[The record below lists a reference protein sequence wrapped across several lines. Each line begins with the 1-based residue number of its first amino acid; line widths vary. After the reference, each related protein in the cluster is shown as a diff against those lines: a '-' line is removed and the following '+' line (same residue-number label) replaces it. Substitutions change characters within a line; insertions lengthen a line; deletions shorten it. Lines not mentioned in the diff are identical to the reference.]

1 MSSIKTIVNI
11 LFNNLNTIFM
21 YIKIYYK
28 KIYIYKY
35 NILDYKLR

>member
-28 KIYIYKY
+28 KIYIYISTIY
-35 NILDYKLR
+35 